1 MRLLNTRTLELEYF
15 PKGDKPPYAILSH
28 TWGTEEVLF
37 EDARHGS
44 AKLRACP
51 KRGLDKVTKSA
62 ELALSDG
69 YDYVWI
75 DTCCIDKSSSAEL
88 SEAINSMFA
97 WYRQS
102 DVCYAFLEDYTHGR
116 SDLADSRWFT
126 RGWTLQELIAPF
138 DVRFYDSSWSM
149 FGDRLQLSS
158 TIAKITSVDHHVLS
172 FTFTPQALC
181 TNGKGHPLPAPTE
194 FGDTTCHI
202 CRETTLTLLFQS
214 YSVSTKMSWAAR
226 RETTRVEDVAY
237 CMMGIFGVNMPLLYG
252 EGGKAF
258 RRLQEE
264 IVRRSNDQTI
274 LAWRREMFSGEDLL
288 QSSRS
293 SIFASHPAQFR
304 SGNSFHPI
312 RAHMSRH
319 SINHSSAGMEM
330 DVHLVPCKFYSPDAD
345 IRSPNLGAQAGEA
358 WLAVL
363 NCSYKND
370 IFSSPALL
378 LGKMDSDH
386 KFCRRCF
393 EHPFS
398 RCQYVIVSEG
408 RKSCE
413 FLAEAPYP
421 DLSNSL
427 QRSKR
432 QNYCQL

>member
-1 MRLLNTRTLELEYF
+1 MFIVVASVATAVTQQAIRDGLEY
-15 PKGDKPPYAILSH
+15 IC
-28 TWGTEEVLF
+28 V
-37 EDARHGS
+37 
-44 AKLRACP
+44 
-51 KRGLDKVTKSA
+51 
-62 ELALSDG
+62 
-69 YDYVWI
+69 
-75 DTCCIDKSSSAEL
+75 DTYCINKTSSAEL

-102 DVCYAFLEDYTHGR
+102 SVCYVFLEDYTHR
-116 SDLADSRWFT
+116 SRSNLAKSRWFT

-138 DVRFYDSSWSM
+138 DVRFYDSSWVM

-158 TIAKITSVDHHVLS
+158 TIGNITSIDHRVLS
-172 FTFTPQALC
+172 FTLTPQALC
-181 TNGKGHPLPAPTE
+181 TNGTGHPMPVLLGGAP
-194 FGDTTCHI
+194 CNI
-202 CRETTLTLLFQS
+202 CRETTSTLLFQS
-214 YSVSTKMSWAAR
+214 YSVSTKMSWAAG
-226 RETTRVEDVAY
+226 RETTRVEDIAY

-274 LAWRREMFSGEDLL
+274 LAWRREIFAGEDLL

-304 SGNSFHPI
+304 SGNSFDPI
-312 RAHMSRH
+312 RAQISEH
-319 SINHSSAGMEM
+319 SINHSSAGIEM
-330 DVHLVPCKFYSPDAD
+330 DVYLVPCRFYSPDAD
-345 IRSPNLGAQAGEA
+345 IRSPNLGSQAGEA

-378 LGKMDSDH
+378 LEKLESHH
-386 KFCRRCF
+386 KFYRRCF

-398 RCQYVIVSEG
+398 RCQYVIISEG

-413 FLAEAPYP
+413 FLVGTLENRMLIILFFPFSVP
-421 DLSNSL
+421 G
-427 QRSKR
+427 
-432 QNYCQL
+432 